1 METNEKRGI
10 EGVEM
15 PGVGLT
21 KRLWMGGVSG
31 YLLGRNLAFKHAPGA
46 ANALMRWSNVSGRGR
61 GRDGAEAARY
71 FASVLRDYE
80 IIAQDA
86 GLVTD
91 PKELFRG
98 RRVLE
103 LGPGNTRSIT
113 LSARVRGATMAAG
126 WDAFDVQSRDE
137 TYLRP
142 IYEALLADLGEPG
155 GFPRALELTRDIR
168 VHKDAETLRAAG
180 TKFDLVLSRAVLE
193 HVRDVDRLYGDLE
206 GLLSDDAVLIHKV
219 DLRCHGFRL
228 NHELDFLLFP
238 ERVWRRL
245 TTHIGEPNRVRYPDY
260 LAVGEK
266 HGFVPVYASST
277 HVIPLEDARRV
288 RKNLAVPFRDMADD
302 VLSVLGFWMVQVRKG
317 HPLAARGAAATP
329 IGPAPHARL
338 GSY

>member
-1 METNEKRGI
+1 MA
-10 EGVEM
+10 
-15 PGVGLT
+15 GVGLT

-31 YLLGRNLAFKHAPGA
+31 YLLGRNLVFKHAPGA
-46 ANALMRWSNVSGRGR
+46 ANALMRLSNVSGRGR
-61 GRDGAEAARY
+61 GRDGGEAARY

-80 IIAQDA
+80 IIAEAA
-86 GLVTD
+86 GLVAD

-142 IYEALLADLGEPG
+142 IYEAVLENLGESG
-155 GFPRALELTRDIR
+155 GFARAQELTRDIQ
-168 VHKDAETLRAAG
+168 VHRDAGTLLASG

-193 HVRDVDRLYGDLE
+193 HVRDIDRLYRELD

-238 ERVWRRL
+238 ERLWRGL
-245 TTHIGEPNRVRYPDY
+245 TSHIGEPNRVRYPDY
-260 LAVGEK
+260 LAVGERY
-266 HGFVPVYASST
+266 GFVPLYASST
-277 HVIPLEDARRV
+277 HVIPLAEVRRV
-288 RKNLAVPFRDMADD
+288 RKNLAVPFRDMPDD

-317 HPLAARGAAATP
+317 HPLASRGAVKGP

-338 GSY
+338 GSF